1 MHLGNMYRK
10 ETMEGKSVQQR
21 AIMEQGL
28 GMLLSIVA
36 CSPAAQSPIVSRR
49 DNLVWACA
57 TAAWTTLHKGVKK

>member
-1 MHLGNMYRK
+1 
-10 ETMEGKSVQQR
+10 
-21 AIMEQGL
+21 MEQGL

-36 CSPAAQSPIVSRR
+36 CSPTAQSPIVSHR